1 MNKPWI
7 SIIGINQ
14 DDVSVCSKLATKA
27 LSESDI
33 IIGAERHIKQFKY
46 YKERSQNLPIPLEK
60 TIQILKRNRGK
71 KIVLLVSGNAFWF
84 GLGNLI
90 SNHFN
95 REDWQCFQS
104 PSTFSL
110 ASAEMGWNMEN
121 VLFFGLHAK
130 KNQLIRPFVAPGVRL
145 IILLKDGSS
154 VKELTE
160 YFSNI
165 GFGESKFTIFE
176 SLGYKSFRK
185 RSIIAKKNSIKKINH
200 PVCVAIE
207 TKGNGLVIPKN
218 SGKPDKFFENDGQLT
233 KQYVR
238 SITISSLAPKPFE
251 HLWDLG
257 AGSGSIALEWL
268 LSDKTTVASA
278 VEKNKKRTKFIGRN
292 CEKFGIDRIN
302 IINDDIKNIFKKLKK
317 PNAIFIGGGLDKSL
331 FEKIWNFIP
340 KKTRIVVN
348 SVTIETESC
357 MTNLFNI
364 YGGSL
369 MRIELSDIKMIG
381 NKHSWSRNYPIVQ
394 WKIEK

>member
-1 MNKPWI
+1 MNKAWI

-14 DDVSVCSKLATKA
+14 DDIDALSKLATKA
-27 LSESDI
+27 LFESDI
-33 IIGAERHIKQFKY
+33 ILGAERHIKLFRH
-46 YKERSQNLPIPLEK
+46 YKEKSHNLPIPLEK
-60 TIQILKRNRGK
+60 IIKILKRNRGK

-90 SNHFN
+90 SNHFD

-110 ASAEMGWNMEN
+110 ASAEMGWNMEK
-121 VLFFGLHAK
+121 VLYFGLHAK
-130 KNQLIRPFVAPGVRL
+130 KNEIIRPYIAPGVKF
-145 IILLKDGSS
+145 IILVKNGNS
-154 VKELTE
+154 VKELTD
-160 YFSNI
+160 YFSTI

-176 SLGYKSFRK
+176 SLGYRSFKK
-185 RSIIAKKNSIKKINH
+185 RNTIAKKNSFKKLYH

-207 TKGNGLVIPKN
+207 TLGHGCVIPKS

-238 SITISSLAPKPFE
+238 AITVSSLSPKPFE

-257 AGSGSIALEWL
+257 AGSGSIAIEWL

-278 VEKNKKRTKFIGRN
+278 VEINKKRANFINRN
-292 CEKFGIDRIN
+292 CEKFGINRIK
-302 IINDDIKNIFKKLKK
+302 ILNDDIKNIFKKLEK
-317 PNAIFIGGGLDKSL
+317 PNAIFIGGGLNKSL

-340 KKTRIVVN
+340 QKTRIVVN

-369 MRIELSDIKMIG
+369 KRIELSDIKIIG
-381 NKHSWSRNYPIVQ
+381 KKHSWSKNYPIVQ
-394 WKIEK
+394 WKIIK